1 MNPNAQPFIQWAVSD
16 QGWMV
21 QRTNFTPMSTRTI
34 VAPFILILSIV
45 SSAQEVPLWLRAPA
59 ISPDGKTI
67 AFCYQG
73 DIWRVPT
80 EGGEAVALT
89 TNEAYDHTPVW
100 SHDGRHIAFSSTRY
114 GNADVY
120 IMGSMGGPSTRLTYH
135 SNNEVPSDFSRD
147 DKQVLFYGTRQ
158 DDPRHQLFPV
168 AGFGE
173 LYAVPAIGGR
183 PVQVSTIA
191 MQAARYAPAGDRIVY
206 QDRKGYED
214 PLRKHH
220 TSSVTRDIWTFMPAT
235 NSYRQLTTFKGEDR
249 DPVWSE
255 DGTSVYYLSE
265 ESGSFNVHRMEASGG
280 TSTQVS
286 HMTDHPIRHLSIS
299 KEGVLCFGFRGELF
313 TMKEGGEPQQVPV
326 RLNTDGRF
334 NPDRIISVNKADEFQ
349 LSPNGK
355 EIVFIHRG
363 EVFVSSVAEGTTR
376 RITNTPEQE
385 RNVSFSPDGRTILY
399 ASERSRPSKNTTAV
413 GASWDL
419 YTTSLTRPEEKYFF
433 QATVLKEETLLATP
447 AEEFQCAYSPDGKE
461 VAYLEE
467 RTTLKVLN
475 LATKLTRTVLPAE
488 RNYSYA
494 DGDQSYAWSPDS
506 KWFAVNFLN
515 PEQWISQ
522 VGLVRASGEGSIID
536 LTRSGYG
543 GNAPR
548 WAMEGKAI
556 VYTSD
561 RDGMKNHASWGG
573 QGDAYAIF
581 LTQEAYDAFKRSK
594 EEAALLKEA
603 QEKEEGGEDKK
614 DVEKTKDRKKGEEA
628 KDEPVEPLR
637 IDTEG
642 ITERRVR
649 LTPNSSALSGAVLSN
664 DGEKVWYLAAFEKGS
679 DLWQYEVRT
688 RETKILQ
695 KMGEG
700 WAGGLMLDKDG
711 KKLLYMADGGV
722 ACYDTEKNENKR
734 IGINGEMVLNETAE
748 RAYLFEHIW
757 RQVKKKFYRVDL
769 QGVDWDK
776 YKAEYQRFL
785 PYINNNYDM
794 AELCSELLGEL
805 NASHTGAGYGGDE
818 VPNADATASLGLLYE
833 PGGGPGLRIA
843 EVLPNGP
850 ATKEGS
856 RIKAGHVIE
865 RIDGETVAADTD
877 PARYFNRKAGR
888 NMLLD
893 LFDPRTNTRW
903 AQTVKPITPG
913 EENQLLYKRW
923 VERCRHLVDS
933 LSGGR
938 LGYVHVEGMDD
949 QSFRVVYEEALGR
962 YHDRE
967 GLVVDTR
974 FNGGGWLHDDLATF
988 LNGKTY
994 MRMEPR
1000 GQKLGTEPQF
1010 KWQKPSVVVMSEGNY
1025 SDAHMF
1031 PVTYRALGIGQLV
1044 GMPVAG
1050 TGTAVWWEGLQNNMW
1065 FGIPQ
1070 VGMIDNNGNYLENQ
1084 QLEPDVMQ
1092 ALDPAAVISGRD
1104 QQLEAAV
1111 KALMP

>member
-1 MNPNAQPFIQWAVSD
+1 MLNRTTPFLLLLFSSLAATAQQA
-16 QGWMV
+16 
-21 QRTNFTPMSTRTI
+21 
-34 VAPFILILSIV
+34 
-45 SSAQEVPLWLRAPA
+45 PLWMRAPA
-59 ISPDGKTI
+59 ISPDGRTI

-73 DIWRVPT
+73 DIWRVSAD
-80 EGGEAVALT
+80 GGEAVALT
-89 TNEAYDHTPVW
+89 TNEAYDHSPVW
-100 SHDGRHIAFSSTRY
+100 SHDGRHIAFASTRY
-114 GNADVY
+114 GGSDVFV
-120 IMGSMGGPSTRLTYH
+120 MGAMGGPATRLTYH
-135 SNNEVPSDFSRD
+135 SNNEVPSDFTRD
-147 DKQVLFYGTRQ
+147 DKQVIFYGTRQ

-173 LYAVPAIGGR
+173 LYAVPVEGGR
-183 PVQVSTIA
+183 PMQVSTIA
-191 MQAARYAPAGDRIVY
+191 MQCARYAPAGDRIVY

-220 TSSVTRDIWTFMPAT
+220 TSSVTRDIWIFDPAT
-235 NSYRQLTTFKGEDR
+235 KSYRQLTTFAGEDR
-249 DPVWSE
+249 DPVWSR
-255 DGTSVYYLSE
+255 DGSTVYYLSE
-265 ESGSFNVHRMEASGG
+265 ESGSYNVHRIPASGG
-280 TSTQVS
+280 ASSAVTRL
-286 HMTDHPIRHLSIS
+286 TDHPVRHLSIS
-299 KEGVLCFGFRGELF
+299 DAGVMCFSFRGELY
-313 TMKEGGEPQQVPV
+313 TLTDGGEPRKVPV
-326 RLNTDGRF
+326 SLHTDGRYD
-334 NPDRIISVNKADEFQ
+334 PERIVSVNGADEYEV
-349 LSPNGK
+349 SPNGK
-355 EIVFIHRG
+355 EVVFVHRG

-376 RITNTPEQE
+376 RITSTPEQE
-385 RNVSFSPDGRTILY
+385 RNVSFSPDGRSILY
-399 ASERSRPSKNTTAV
+399 ASERN
-413 GASWDL
+413 GSWDL
-419 YTTSLTRPEEKYFF
+419 FTTSLTRKEEKYFF
-433 QATVLKEETLLATP
+433 NATVLKEEALLATP
-447 AEEFQCAYSPDGKE
+447 AEEFQAAYSPDGKE

-475 LATKLTRTVLPAE
+475 LASKATRTVMPGD

-506 KWFAVNFLN
+506 KWFAVNFLHR
-515 PEQWISQ
+515 EQWIGQ
-522 VGLVRASGEGSIID
+522 VGLVSATGTDPIID

-543 GNAPR
+543 GYQPR
-548 WAMEGKAI
+548 WAMGGKAI
-556 VYTSD
+556 VYISD
-561 RDGMKNHASWGG
+561 RDGMKNHASWGS

-581 LTQEAYDAFKRSK
+581 LTKEAYDQFKLNK
-594 EEAALLKEA
+594 EEAALVKEDE
-603 QEKEEGGEDKK
+603 EKKDEDEGKDKK
-614 DVEKTKDRKKGEEA
+614 EGDKSKDKKKDDKEKA
-628 KDEPVEPLR
+628 VEPLKL
-637 IDTEG
+637 DLEG

-649 LTPNSSALSGAVLSN
+649 LTPNSSDLSGAVLSD
-664 DGEKVWYLAAFEKGS
+664 DGEKVWYLAAFEKGT

-688 RETKILQ
+688 RETKILH
-695 KMGEG
+695 KMGDG
-700 WAGGLMLDKDG
+700 WAGGLVLDKEG
-711 KKLLYMADGGV
+711 KKLFYMGDGGISY
-722 ACYDTEKNENKR
+722 YDTDKNESKS
-734 IGINGEMVLNETAE
+734 IGINGEMVLNAGAE

-757 RQVKKKFYRVDL
+757 RQVKKKFYREDL

-776 YKAEYQRFL
+776 YKAEYQRYL

-818 VPNADATASLGLLYE
+818 VENADATACLGLLYALD
-833 PGGGPGLRIA
+833 PGPGLRIV

-865 RIDGETVAADTD
+865 RINGEPVAADVD

-888 NMLLD
+888 YMLLD
-893 LFDPRTNTRW
+893 LFDPKTNTRW
-903 AQTVKPITPG
+903 TQTVKPINAW

-923 VERCRHLVDS
+923 VENCRQLVDS

-938 LGYVHVEGMDD
+938 LGYVHVRGMNDH
-949 QSFRVVYEEALGR
+949 SFRVVYEEALGR

-1031 PVTYRALGIGQLV
+1031 PVTYRAMGIGKLV

-1070 VGMIDNNGNYLENQ
+1070 VGMIDNNGKYLENQ
-1084 QLEPDVMQ
+1084 QLEPDVVQ
-1092 ALDPAAVISGRD
+1092 PLEPGVVSLGRD

-1111 KALMP
+1111 KVLLQ

>member
-1 MNPNAQPFIQWAVSD
+1 MGTDSFAGHRSTMLNRITAFLFLLV
-16 QGWMV
+16 
-21 QRTNFTPMSTRTI
+21 STRAAT
-34 VAPFILILSIV
+34 
-45 SSAQEVPLWLRAPA
+45 AQNEPLWLRAPA
-59 ISPDGKTI
+59 ISPDGGTI

-73 DIWRVPT
+73 DIWRVSAD
-80 EGGEAVALT
+80 GGEAMALT

-100 SHDGRHIAFSSTRY
+100 SHDGRHIAFASTRY
-114 GNADVY
+114 GGSDVF
-120 IMGSMGGPSTRLTYH
+120 IMSAMGGPATRLTYH

-147 DKQVLFYGTRQ
+147 DEQVLFYGTRQ
-158 DDPRHQLFPV
+158 DDPRHQLFPI

-173 LYAVPAIGGR
+173 LYAVPVGGGR
-183 PVQVSTIA
+183 PAQVSTVA
-191 MQAARYAPAGDRIVY
+191 MQCARYAPAGDRIVY

-220 TSSVTRDIWTFMPAT
+220 TSSVTRDIWIFDPAT
-235 NSYRQLTTFKGEDR
+235 RSYRQLTTFAGEDR
-249 DPVWSE
+249 DPVWSR
-255 DGTSVYYLSE
+255 DGSSVYYLSE
-265 ESGSFNVHRMEASGG
+265 ESGSYNVHRIPAAGG
-280 TSTQVS
+280 TSAQVS
-286 HMTDHPIRHLSIS
+286 RLADHPVRHLSIS
-299 KEGVLCFGFRGELF
+299 DAGTLCFSFRGELY
-313 TMKEGGEPQQVPV
+313 TMTDGGEPRKVSV
-326 RLNTDGRF
+326 RLHSDGRYD
-334 NPDRIISVNKADEFQ
+334 PERIISVNSADEYEV
-349 LSPNGK
+349 SPSGK
-355 EIVFIHRG
+355 EVVLVHRG

-399 ASERSRPSKNTTAV
+399 ASERN
-413 GASWDL
+413 GSWDL
-419 YTTSLTRPEEKYFF
+419 YTTSLTRKEEKYFF
-433 QATVLKEETLLATP
+433 NATVLKEEALLATP
-447 AEEFQCAYSPDGKE
+447 AEEFQATYSPDGKE

-475 LATKLTRTVLPAE
+475 LASKVTRTVMPGD

-506 KWFAVNFLN
+506 KWFVVNFLH
-515 PEQWISQ
+515 PDQWIGQ
-522 VGLVRASGEGSIID
+522 VGLVNATGKDSIID

-543 GNAPR
+543 GYQPR
-548 WAMEGKAI
+548 WAMDGKAI
-556 VYTSD
+556 VYVSD
-561 RDGMKNHASWGG
+561 RDGMKNHASWGS

-581 LTQEAYDAFKRSK
+581 LTKAAFDEFKLNK
-594 EEAALLKEA
+594 EEAALAKEGEEKDEDSNDKKEGA
-603 QEKEEGGEDKK
+603 KAKDKKKEEE
-614 DVEKTKDRKKGEEA
+614 EK
-628 KDEPVEPLR
+628 PVEPLK
-637 IDTEG
+637 IDLEG
-642 ITERRVR
+642 ITERRIR
-649 LTPNSSALSGAVLSN
+649 LTPNSSDLSGAVLSN
-664 DGEKVWYLAAFEKGS
+664 DGEKVWYLAAFEKGT

-688 RETKILQ
+688 REAKILH

-700 WAGGLMLDKDG
+700 WAGGLLLDKEG
-711 KKLLYMADGGV
+711 KNLFYMGDGGISY
-722 ACYDTEKNENKR
+722 YDTDKNESKSV
-734 IGINGEMVLNETAE
+734 GINGEMVLNEGAE

-757 RQVKKKFYRVDL
+757 RQVKKKFYREDL
-769 QGVDWDK
+769 QGVDWDM
-776 YKAEYQRFL
+776 YKTEYQRFL
-785 PYINNNYDM
+785 PYINNDHDM

-818 VPNADATASLGLLYE
+818 VENADATACLGLLYAFE
-833 PGGGPGLRIA
+833 PGPGLHIA

-856 RIKAGHVIE
+856 RIKAGHIIE
-865 RIDGETVAADTD
+865 RIDGEEVTANAD

-888 NMLLD
+888 YMLLD
-893 LFDPRTNTRW
+893 LFDPRSNARW
-903 AQTVKPITPG
+903 TQTVKPITAW
-913 EENQLLYKRW
+913 EEGQLLYKRW
-923 VERCRHLVDS
+923 VENSRQLVDS
-933 LSGGR
+933 LSGGK
-938 LGYVHVEGMDD
+938 LGYVHVRGMDD
-949 QSFRVVYEEALGR
+949 HSFRVVYEEALGR

-1000 GQKLGTEPQF
+1000 GQRLGTEPQF

-1031 PVTYRALGIGQLV
+1031 PVTYRALGIGKLV

-1084 QLEPDVMQ
+1084 QLEPDVKQ
-1092 ALDPAAVISGRD
+1092 ALDPGAVSMGRD
-1104 QQLEAAV
+1104 QQLEEAV
-1111 KALMP
+1111 KVLLQ

>member
-1 MNPNAQPFIQWAVSD
+1 MLNRTTPFLLLLFSSLAATAQQA
-16 QGWMV
+16 
-21 QRTNFTPMSTRTI
+21 
-34 VAPFILILSIV
+34 
-45 SSAQEVPLWLRAPA
+45 PLWMRAPA
-59 ISPDGKTI
+59 ISPDGRTI

-73 DIWRVPT
+73 DIWRVSAD
-80 EGGEAVALT
+80 GGEAVALT
-89 TNEAYDHTPVW
+89 TNEAYDHSPVW
-100 SHDGRHIAFSSTRY
+100 SHDGRHIAFASTRY
-114 GNADVY
+114 GGSDVFV
-120 IMGSMGGPSTRLTYH
+120 MGAMGGPATRLTYH
-135 SNNEVPSDFSRD
+135 SNNEVPSDFTRD
-147 DKQVLFYGTRQ
+147 DKQVIFYGTRQ

-173 LYAVPAIGGR
+173 LYAVPVEGGR
-183 PVQVSTIA
+183 PMQVSTIA
-191 MQAARYAPAGDRIVY
+191 MQCARYAPAGDRIVY

-220 TSSVTRDIWTFMPAT
+220 TSSVTRDIWIFDPAT
-235 NSYRQLTTFKGEDR
+235 KSYRQLTTFAGEDR
-249 DPVWSE
+249 DPVWSR
-255 DGTSVYYLSE
+255 DGSTVYYLSE
-265 ESGSFNVHRMEASGG
+265 ESGSYNVHRIPASGG
-280 TSTQVS
+280 ASSAVTRL
-286 HMTDHPIRHLSIS
+286 TDHPVRHLSIS
-299 KEGVLCFGFRGELF
+299 DAGVMCFSFRGELY
-313 TMKEGGEPQQVPV
+313 TLTDGGEPRKVPV
-326 RLNTDGRF
+326 SLHTDGRYD
-334 NPDRIISVNKADEFQ
+334 PERIVSVNGADEYEV
-349 LSPNGK
+349 SPNGK
-355 EIVFIHRG
+355 EVVFVHRG

-376 RITNTPEQE
+376 RITSTPEQE
-385 RNVSFSPDGRTILY
+385 RNVSFSPDGRSILY
-399 ASERSRPSKNTTAV
+399 ASERN
-413 GASWDL
+413 GSWDL
-419 YTTSLTRPEEKYFF
+419 FTTSLTRKEEKYFF
-433 QATVLKEETLLATP
+433 NATVLKEEALLATP
-447 AEEFQCAYSPDGKE
+447 AEEFQAAYSPDGKE

-475 LATKLTRTVLPAE
+475 LASKATRTVMPGD

-506 KWFAVNFLN
+506 KWFAVNFLHR
-515 PEQWISQ
+515 EQWIGQ
-522 VGLVRASGEGSIID
+522 VGLVSATGTDPIID

-543 GNAPR
+543 GYQPR
-548 WAMEGKAI
+548 WAMGGKAI
-556 VYTSD
+556 VYISD
-561 RDGMKNHASWGG
+561 RDGMKNHASWGS

-581 LTQEAYDAFKRSK
+581 LTKEAYDQFKLNK
-594 EEAALLKEA
+594 EEAALVKEDE
-603 QEKEEGGEDKK
+603 EKKDEDEGKDKK
-614 DVEKTKDRKKGEEA
+614 EGDKSKDKKKDDKEKA
-628 KDEPVEPLR
+628 VEPLKL
-637 IDTEG
+637 DLEG

-649 LTPNSSALSGAVLSN
+649 LTPNSSDLSGAVLSD
-664 DGEKVWYLAAFEKGS
+664 DGEKVWYLAAFEKGT

-688 RETKILQ
+688 RETKILH
-695 KMGEG
+695 KMGDG
-700 WAGGLMLDKDG
+700 WAGGLVLDKEG
-711 KKLLYMADGGV
+711 KKLFYMGDGGISS
-722 ACYDTEKNENKR
+722 YDTDKNESKS
-734 IGINGEMVLNETAE
+734 IGINGEMVLNAGAE

-757 RQVKKKFYRVDL
+757 RQVKKKFYREDL

-776 YKAEYQRFL
+776 YKAEYQRYL

-818 VPNADATASLGLLYE
+818 VENADATACLGLLYALD
-833 PGGGPGLRIA
+833 PGPGLRIV

-865 RIDGETVAADTD
+865 RINGEPVAADVD

-888 NMLLD
+888 YMLLD
-893 LFDPRTNTRW
+893 LFDPKTNTRW
-903 AQTVKPITPG
+903 TQTVKPINAW

-923 VERCRHLVDS
+923 VENCRQLVDS

-938 LGYVHVEGMDD
+938 LGYVHVRGMNDH
-949 QSFRVVYEEALGR
+949 SFRVVYEEALGR

-1031 PVTYRALGIGQLV
+1031 PVTYRAMGIGKLV

-1070 VGMIDNNGNYLENQ
+1070 VGMIDNNGKYLENQ
-1084 QLEPDVMQ
+1084 QLEPDVVQ
-1092 ALDPAAVISGRD
+1092 PLEPGVVSLGRD

-1111 KALMP
+1111 KVLLQ